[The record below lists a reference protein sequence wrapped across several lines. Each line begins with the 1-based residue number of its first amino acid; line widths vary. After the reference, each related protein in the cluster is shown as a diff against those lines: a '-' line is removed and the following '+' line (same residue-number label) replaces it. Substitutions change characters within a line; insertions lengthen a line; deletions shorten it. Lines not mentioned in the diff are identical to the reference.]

1 MSVMIQLSELQ
12 FLSEDGIKVLD
23 DVHLRVDRGELVFL
37 TGPAAAG
44 KTILLGLVATQIPPQ
59 NGQILV
65 YGRNIARLSRKKA
78 FQLRRQIGFIPQRFS
93 PLPKTVLDN
102 VIFKLR
108 TLGDFR
114 EQAEEKA
121 LAALEMV
128 SLTRKLAASA
138 TEIEPI
144 DRVRLA
150 FAVAICNDPLLL
162 LFDEPFEELSADD
175 RSKVCSLLE
184 EIHLRGFT
192 ILVTTRNPLPSLIEK
207 YRVVHLLDGKV
218 KEG

>member
-1 MSVMIQLSELQ
+1 MVQLSELQ

-59 NGQILV
+59 EGQILV
-65 YGRNIARLSRKKA
+65 HGRNIARLSRKKA
-78 FQLRRQIGFIPQRFS
+78 FQLRRQIGFIPQRFN
-93 PLPKTVLDN
+93 PLPKTVFNN
-102 VIFKLR
+102 VTFKLR

-128 SLTRKLAASA
+128 SLTKKLAVSA

-144 DRVRLA
+144 DRIRLA
-150 FAVAICNDPLLL
+150 FAIALCNDPLLL
-162 LFDEPFEELSADD
+162 LFDEPFEELSTDD
-175 RSKVCSLLE
+175 RSEVCSLLE
-184 EIHLRGFT
+184 EIHIRGFT
-192 ILVTTRNPLPSLIEK
+192 ILVATRGPLPAVVEK
-207 YRVVHLLDGKV
+207 CRVVQLLDGKV

>member
-1 MSVMIQLSELQ
+1 MN
-12 FLSEDGIKVLD
+12 EDLP
-23 DVHLRVDRGELVFL
+23 L
-37 TGPAAAG
+37 
-44 KTILLGLVATQIPPQ
+44 
-59 NGQILV
+59 
-65 YGRNIARLSRKKA
+65 
-78 FQLRRQIGFIPQRFS
+78 LRR
-93 PLPKTVLDN
+93 D
-102 VIFKLR
+102 LR
-108 TLGDFR
+108 CY
-114 EQAEEKA
+114 EAEEKA

-192 ILVTTRNPLPSLIEK
+192 ILVATRDPLPSLIEK
-207 YRVVHLLDGKV
+207 YRVVQLLDGKV

>member
-1 MSVMIQLSELQ
+1 MIQLSELQ

-23 DVHLRVDRGELVFL
+23 DVHLHVDCGELVFL
-37 TGPAAAG
+37 TGSAAAG

-59 NGQILV
+59 EGQILV
-65 YGRNIARLSRKKA
+65 HGRNIARLSHKKA
-78 FQLRRQIGFIPQRFS
+78 FQLRRQIGFIPQQFS

-108 TLGDFR
+108 SLGDFR

-121 LAALEMV
+121 LAALDMV
-128 SLTRKLAASA
+128 YLTKKLDVPA

-150 FAVAICNDPLLL
+150 LAIALCNDPLLL
-162 LFDEPFEELSADD
+162 LFDEPFEGLSTDD
-175 RSKVCSLLE
+175 QSEVCSLLE

-192 ILVTTRNPLPSLIEK
+192 ILVATRDPLPSLVEK
-207 YRVVHLLDGKV
+207 YRVVQLLAGKV